1 MDNLKNMKTNTF
13 KTIIGIALVILAI
26 GALLFWE
33 AEGRAMLL
41 MEDVLVA
48 ERDVEEGENISLNMF
63 RTESVP
69 AGSLVDGAV
78 IIKDTELLK
87 NKEAAVNII
96 QGAQLSLRY
105 LRDPDETP
113 KPDTS
118 CFVIRNEWIYMCT
131 SSVRRGDEILI
142 TSADGRTIL
151 GTYPVAYVKDS
162 EGREVTDASSGV
174 YSFTGSGGA
183 GDRVNTSAPI
193 HHIEIEC
200 ELKDYRRIIDFCS
213 GKIGAPLM
221 LVRKTT

>member
-1 MDNLKNMKTNTF
+1 MKTNTF
-13 KTIIGIALVILAI
+13 KTILGIVLVILAI

-48 ERDVEEGENISLNMF
+48 ERDVKEGEHFDPGIF
-63 RTESVP
+63 RVESAP
-69 AGSLVDGAV
+69 SGSLVDKAV
-78 IIKDTELLK
+78 KPKDAVSLSGMET
-87 NKEAAVNII
+87 AADIVK
-96 QGAQLSLRY
+96 GAQLSHRY
-105 LRDPDETP
+105 FRDPDDAP

-131 SSVRRGDEILI
+131 SSVRRGDEVMI

-174 YSFTGSGGA
+174 YSFTDSGGES
-183 GDRVNTSAPI
+183 DRVNTSAPI

-200 ELKDYRRIIDFCS
+200 ELNDYRRIIDFCA

-221 LVRKTT
+221 LVRRIS